1 MKEKIIG
8 SLITK
13 LNQTPIINV
22 TVPLSCLHLRE
33 ISIHGWPE
41 PYVRQKSLLVRE
53 VMGENLS
60 SHTGS
65 LKWMDGWEI
74 PLGHGTSLKKRY
86 ILPTIKAQNFCQTH
100 VKLPTKVQSSFC
112 WKFPY
117 WSLMFNALNL
127 TANAFKHNSKGEAI
141 KMLRNQPYPCKQN

>member
-13 LNQTPIINV
+13 LNQTPIINA
-22 TVPLSCLHLRE
+22 TVPLSCLHLGE

-53 VMGENLS
+53 VMGETLS
-60 SHTGS
+60 SQTGN

-74 PLGHGTSLKKRY
+74 PPGHRTGSKKRS
-86 ILPTIKAQNFCQTH
+86 ILATIKAQNFCQTH
-100 VKLPTKVQSSFC
+100 LKLPTKVHSSFSE
-112 WKFPY
+112 KNP
-117 WSLMFNALNL
+117 NE
-127 TANAFKHNSKGEAI
+127 G
-141 KMLRNQPYPCKQN
+141 